1 MKKNQ
6 FVGLE
11 DTAAGEIHTAAR
23 WDSSTKLTSLRP
35 GVAAMFWIC
44 YHDELRNLIH
54 SKNCNPLSRLA
65 ALAAYNVFIAVI
77 IIKTVNPTNSMSLTW
92 GCGGWRSLGVAS
104 AQVSR
109 RPPPR
114 TAWVQGCRGDH
125 LHGRRECKAACWD
138 TSRSRQHEW
147 DLFCEC
153 RIPFWN
159 QSLVS
164 ARRRRFLKNLNPR
177 SRINHWHYEALKLRR
192 LPWTRSGPRI
202 EQRTLSGDVTRLQEC
217 SMRSAWLTCLPCTRR
232 ECPSAAFARTILQ
245 RNIYIYIY
253 IYIYVAA
260 MNASNAMQ

>member
-1 MKKNQ
+1 MKKKQ

-114 TAWVQGCRGDH
+114 TAWVQSSMLRYIEITATWMRFVLWMPNSILKSIPCVS
-125 LHGRRECKAACWD
+125 
-138 TSRSRQHEW
+138 TSSSFSKESKPA
-147 DLFCEC
+147 FS
-153 RIPFWN
+153 N
-159 QSLVS
+159 QSL
-164 ARRRRFLKNLNPR
+164 
-177 SRINHWHYEALKLRR
+177 
-192 LPWTRSGPRI
+192 
-202 EQRTLSGDVTRLQEC
+202 TLWSTEI
-217 SMRSAWLTCLPCTRR
+217 T
-232 ECPSAAFARTILQ
+232 
-245 RNIYIYIY
+245 
-253 IYIYVAA
+253 
-260 MNASNAMQ
+260 